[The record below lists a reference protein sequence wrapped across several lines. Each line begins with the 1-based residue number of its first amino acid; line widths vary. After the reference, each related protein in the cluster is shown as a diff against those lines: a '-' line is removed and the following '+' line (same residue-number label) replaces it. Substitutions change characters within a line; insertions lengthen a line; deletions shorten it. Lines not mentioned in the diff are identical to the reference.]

1 MDLEHERRLTDV
13 EALAKRNEGRIK
25 KIEGEHEVLHQLAT
39 SVAVMAE
46 KQGTMNENVEKLT
59 EKVEHIESKPAK
71 KWESIEEKIL
81 LAVVAAV
88 VGYILAQ
95 IGLG

>member
-71 KWESIEEKIL
+71 KWESIEEKVL

>member
-13 EALAKRNEGRIK
+13 EALARRNEGRIK

>member
-1 MDLEHERRLTDV
+1 MDLEHERRLTEV

-39 SVAVMAE
+39 SMAVMSE
-46 KQGTMNENVEKLT
+46 KQDTMNDNVEKLT
-59 EKVEHIESKPAK
+59 EKVEHIETKPAK
-71 KWESIEEKIL
+71 KWESREEQVL

-88 VGYILAQ
+88 IGFFLAQ

>member
-1 MDLEHERRLTDV
+1 MDLEHERRLTEV

-39 SVAVMAE
+39 SMAVMSE
-46 KQGTMNENVEKLT
+46 KQDTMNDNVEKLT
-59 EKVEHIESKPAK
+59 EKVEHIETKPAK
-71 KWESIEEKIL
+71 KWESMEEKVL

-88 VGYILAQ
+88 IGFFLAQ

>member
-13 EALAKRNEGRIK
+13 ESLARRNEGRIK

-46 KQGTMNENVEKLT
+46 KQGTISDNVEKLT
-59 EKVEHIESKPAK
+59 EKVEHIEARPGK
-71 KWESIEEKIL
+71 KWESMEEKVL
-81 LAVVAAV
+81 LALVAAV
-88 VGYILAQ
+88 VGFILAQ
-95 IGLG
+95 IGL